1 MTMRNVGV
9 IYLGHTDYLCENT
22 SAIQRAAYNCIK
34 DLTCVNASIDDIA
47 TDETMAVEAVRKLL
61 RNDCCGAVII
71 LNTWVECNVVMS
83 ALKELHGLPCMF
95 WGFPLDE
102 VEGIKEST
110 GSYVSAS
117 MFSGVINRLNLPYYT
132 LFASWNDVA
141 AKSKI
146 QQFARVASAMDSL
159 FYSKIGL
166 IGYTSMSIYTGT
178 FDHVLMRWIIGPEI
192 QQMDSYTLINAAEA
206 VSEEKINEAKKC
218 LQSMACMREDVNPEK
233 LNKTMGLYVA
243 MKELCESNNWDAIN
257 VKCQYELSKEYKVV
271 PCVALSLLAEDGI
284 TASCEGDILNTVSM
298 HLLHLLSGD
307 TVWYGDSLTHEGN
320 KLMFSPCGFLPLSMS
335 KDKALVRPFMEHPGF
350 SGIQVTGVLRPEK
363 VTWCRLV
370 EDIGTYHLLYGTGT
384 GTETETRSGCMPAL
398 NVILDGDID
407 KLCKEYAGQHF
418 AVAYGDLSEEI
429 ELYATLMGIEA
440 RRI

>member
-1 MTMRNVGV
+1 MRNIGV
-9 IYLGHTDYLCENT
+9 VYLGHADYLCDNT
-22 SAIQRAAYNCIK
+22 SAVQRAAYNCIK
-34 DLTCVNASIDDIA
+34 DLPFVKASIAAIA
-47 TDETMAVEAVRKLL
+47 TDETQAVEAVRRILS
-61 RNDCCGAVII
+61 DGCCGAVIV

-83 ALKELHGLPCMF
+83 ALKELRGLPCMF

-102 VEGIKEST
+102 VEGRKEST

-117 MFSGVINRLNLPYYT
+117 MFSGVINRLKLPYYT
-132 LFASWNDVA
+132 LFASWNDA
-141 AKSKI
+141 TARDKI
-146 QQFARVASAMDSL
+146 RQFARVASAIDSL

-178 FDHVLMRWIIGPEI
+178 FDHVLMRWHIGPEI
-192 QQMDSYTLINAAEA
+192 QQMDSYSLIRAAEA
-206 VSEEKINEAKKC
+206 VSSEKIDRAKERLCALSC
-218 LQSMACMREDVNPEK
+218 LREDVDSEK
-233 LNKTMGLYVA
+233 LEKTMGLYVA
-243 MKELCESNNWDAIN
+243 MKELCEGNSWNAIN

-298 HLLHLLSGD
+298 YLLQLLSGD

-335 KDKALVRPFMEHPGF
+335 KEKALIRPFMEHPGF

-370 EDIGTYHLLYGTGT
+370 EDIGSYHLIYGTGT
-384 GTETETRSGCMPAL
+384 GVETEPRSGCMPAL
-398 NVILDGDID
+398 NVVLDGDINA
-407 KLCKEYAGQHF
+407 LCKEYAGQHF
-418 AVAYGDLSEEI
+418 AVAYGDLSGEI